1 MTALV
6 KTSGGQEEF
15 YSQLY
20 HSTNEAVPLLTS
32 ESIGLTSQERLILAE
47 STLSVMTETS
57 DQLFERIRREAVQR
71 LASSQKI

>member
-1 MTALV
+1 MMALV
-6 KTSGGQEEF
+6 KTSGGQEDF